1 MLNRGTVLKKLFI
14 GNLPASTSEKD
25 IKTLFSEFGTVRS
38 LKLVTDVFSGQCKGF
53 GFIEMEGHEA
63 RAAIAGLN
71 GRDFNGKP
79 MKVNFE
85 TPKPGRRGR

>member
-1 MLNRGTVLKKLFI
+1 MKKLFI
-14 GNLPASTSEKD
+14 GNLPSNTTD
-25 IKTLFSEFGTVRS
+25 IELQNLFSEYGTVRS
-38 LKLVTDVFSGQCKGF
+38 FRLVTDVFSGQCKGF

-71 GRDFNGKP
+71 GKDYKGKP

-85 TPKPGRRGR
+85 SPKAGRRRR

>member
-1 MLNRGTVLKKLFI
+1 LKKLFI
-14 GNLPASTSEKD
+14 GNLPSNTTD
-25 IKTLFSEFGTVRS
+25 IELQNLFSEYGTVRS
-38 LKLVTDVFSGQCKGF
+38 FRLVTDVFSGQCKGF

-71 GRDFNGKP
+71 GKDYKGKP

-85 TPKPGRRGR
+85 SPKAGRRRR